1 MIDVHI
7 KSQTWML
14 KNETSP
20 WHDCYATTSR
30 QGGPILKVCGDGL
43 SIVAINLFVGRQNS
57 FFFEIKLVFIKG
69 FFFLIKLMHGQV
81 LKQITQKM
89 HLHLFMLFSS
99 RFTK

>member
-1 MIDVHI
+1 
-7 KSQTWML
+7 ML
-14 KNETSP
+14 KNGTSP
-20 WHDCYATTSR
+20 CHDCYATTSR